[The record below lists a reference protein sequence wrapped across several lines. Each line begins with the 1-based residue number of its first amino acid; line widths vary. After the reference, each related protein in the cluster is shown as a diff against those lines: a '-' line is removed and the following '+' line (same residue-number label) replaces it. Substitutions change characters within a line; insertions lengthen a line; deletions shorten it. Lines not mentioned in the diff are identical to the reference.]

1 MRESEPPNSVEAEKI
16 LLSCCIRETEKLEES
31 MSILDVDDFYY
42 ENHKVIYS
50 ALKKIFND
58 NKPIDELSLVEEL
71 KSRNALDDV
80 GGVTYIYDV
89 MDATETSLQA
99 KTSAIIIKENS
110 NKRQIIRTSREAI
123 ESIQSG
129 SDFQDVLGDIEKS
142 IDRLDSSFSENT
154 KLGDNVDTFIDNI
167 KSMKDGTYES
177 HKLPT
182 GISHL
187 DEKLSEGGIGRGEV
201 MVISAPTSCGKSQ
214 LALNVALKTAIS
226 DGKGVAIFS
235 FEMPSEQIM
244 KRMTQISSGKNIAH
258 TLTKLDESKD
268 KDFIEIDNSI
278 KKLQEANIHIIHY
291 VKGITGLKAKC
302 RQLKRKHD
310 IELIVIDY
318 LQLITWDRRMS
329 KCDGIAEVSHGIKQM
344 AMELDLPVIL
354 LAQINREG
362 AKSGKPNI
370 YSLKDS
376 GDVENDAD
384 IILMMYPKNV
394 DLAQSKKLD
403 KNGKPYVE
411 LEYKLVKNR
420 EGERDIGGIFVFDNY
435 VGRFL

>member
-1 MRESEPPNSVEAEKI
+1 MN
-16 LLSCCIRETEKLEES
+16 
-31 MSILDVDDFYY
+31 
-42 ENHKVIYS
+42 
-50 ALKKIFND
+50 
-58 NKPIDELSLVEEL
+58 
-71 KSRNALDDV
+71 
-80 GGVTYIYDV
+80 
-89 MDATETSLQA
+89 
-99 KTSAIIIKENS
+99 
-110 NKRQIIRTSREAI
+110 
-123 ESIQSG
+123 
-129 SDFQDVLGDIEKS
+129 
-142 IDRLDSSFSENT
+142 
-154 KLGDNVDTFIDNI
+154 NI
-167 KSMKDGTYES
+167 KSMKDGTYKP

-214 LALNVALKTAIS
+214 LALNIALKAGLT
-226 DGKGVAIFS
+226 DKKGVAIFS

-258 TLTKLDESKD
+258 TLTKMEETKE
-268 KDFIEIDNSI
+268 KDFKEIDKTIS
-278 KKLQEANIHIIHY
+278 KLKESNIHMVHY
-291 VKGITGLKAKC
+291 VKNIVELKAKC
-302 RQLKRKHD
+302 RQLKRKYS

-318 LQLITWDRRMS
+318 LQLIPWDKRMS

-344 AMELDLPVIL
+344 AMELDLPVVL

-362 AKSGKPNI
+362 AKSGKPSI

-384 IILMMYPKNV
+384 IILMMYPKHF

-420 EGERDIGGIFVFDNY
+420 EGERDVGGIFVFDNY